1 MDNFSLIQNVSQG
14 SKLFISLV
22 YILSSH
28 HMMVLFIISV
38 IPLLW
43 SDFLIRWLI
52 VVMISPI
59 FYAVIFI
66 VIISMSIIIA
76 SPIAWGMAF
85 LIMLLVMVFVR
96 ANTVLLVGGPVNIH
110 LLLLLLLNLL
120 FIVILRERSGIF
132 FFISLYNVF
141 LSTVNNIVDVLVM
154 ITLISWSC
162 DNFLLFF
169 ILIL

>member
-1 MDNFSLIQNVSQG
+1 
-14 SKLFISLV
+14 
-22 YILSSH
+22 
-28 HMMVLFIISV
+28 
-38 IPLLW
+38 
-43 SDFLIRWLI
+43 
-52 VVMISPI
+52 
-59 FYAVIFI
+59 
-66 VIISMSIIIA
+66 
-76 SPIAWGMAF
+76 
-85 LIMLLVMVFVR
+85 
-96 ANTVLLVGGPVNIH
+96 